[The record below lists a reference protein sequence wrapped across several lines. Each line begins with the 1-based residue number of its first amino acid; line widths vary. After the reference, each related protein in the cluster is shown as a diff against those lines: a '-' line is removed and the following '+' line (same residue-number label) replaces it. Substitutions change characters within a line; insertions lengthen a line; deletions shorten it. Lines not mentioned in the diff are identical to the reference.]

1 MAKLECEF
9 FPGTPAAWH
18 CDKCST
24 DFGEKC
30 IPAGHSHH
38 WGRQKPGCIRCG
50 AALLYLGSATDAKP
64 FWQMLPHFF
73 LYPLHPNSLLVIA
86 LIAGL
91 SMLFGANLLT
101 LFLGLLSAAIVI
113 KYSFAIIEQRG
124 QGALVPPQVAA
135 VISGD
140 EHHLFLRQIAV
151 FIGMGVA
158 VAAANHVGAWLGVL
172 VAGFITLAMPAS
184 TMLLAVEK
192 SVRRALDPLA
202 LLSLMFAVGW
212 PYLLLWFCTQ
222 IISAGPLYL
231 GEWAAGVLPMS
242 AVVPVL
248 VSLSVYF
255 TFVLYAM
262 LGYVLFEY
270 QNELGFKSLT
280 DQDENLDRQDF
291 EKARALG
298 EVAVFMRD
306 GELQRARGVLR
317 RALDL
322 VHDDMELH
330 SHYHKL
336 LMLLDDD
343 EALINHCDY
352 LVGLLK
358 ERKVLGKAVVPVLDV
373 QSRVADFTLADTE
386 AALEIAKL
394 MRMQGQHRAAVR
406 LLQNLHV
413 THPQDPFI
421 PAAYLLV
428 ASAQF
433 EYLND
438 DGAARNLCEM
448 VLTQYPE
455 CPQVLQFEQLL
466 AVINATKAPP
476 RTG

>member
-18 CDKCST
+18 CDNCGT

-30 IPAGHSHH
+30 IPAGHSQH
-38 WGRQKPGCIRCG
+38 WGRQKPRCIRCG
-50 AALLYLGSATDAKP
+50 GTLQYLGSATDAKP

-73 LYPLHPNSLLVIA
+73 FYPLHPNSLLVVA
-86 LIAGL
+86 LIAGISL
-91 SMLFGANLLT
+91 LFGANLLT
-101 LFLGLLSAAIVI
+101 LFLALFSMAVVI

-124 QGALVPPQVAA
+124 QGSVVPPRMGA
-135 VISGD
+135 VLTGD
-140 EHHLFLRQIAV
+140 GHNLFLRQIAV
-151 FIGMGVA
+151 FIGMGLMVS
-158 VAAANHVGAWLGVL
+158 AAAYVSEVLGML
-172 VAGFITLAMPAS
+172 MAGFITLAMPAS

-222 IISAGPLYL
+222 IISTGPLYL
-231 GEWAAGVLPMS
+231 AQGAIEVLPAS
-242 AVVPVL
+242 AVIPAL

-270 QNELGFKSLT
+270 QNELGFESVA
-280 DQDENLDRQDF
+280 DQDEDMDRQAF

-306 GELQRARGVLR
+306 GELERARGVLR

-322 VHDDMELH
+322 IHNDVELH
-330 SHYHKL
+330 MHYHKL

-343 EALINHCDY
+343 EALKNHCDY
-352 LVGLLK
+352 LVDLLK
-358 ERKVLGKAVVPVLDV
+358 KRKMLGKAVAPVLDL
-373 QSRVADFTLADTE
+373 QSRFPDYQLADTQ

-394 MRMQGQHRAAVR
+394 MRMQGQHKAAVR
-406 LLQNLHV
+406 LLKNLHIN
-413 THPQDPFI
+413 HPQSPLI
-421 PAAYLLV
+421 PEAYLLV
-428 ASAQF
+428 ASVLF
-433 EYLND
+433 EYLNKD
-438 DGAARNLCEM
+438 RAAQSLCEM
-448 VLTQYPE
+448 VLKKYPH
-455 CPQVLQFEQLL
+455 CPEAPQFKQLL
-466 AVINATKAPP
+466 EVIARSKQPILA
-476 RTG
+476 G